1 MYMKK
6 ILFLFA
12 CCLSLNANAV
22 AQLSDESSLLRKP
35 KLSETDL
42 FARVEG
48 IEQNMVALQKQIY
61 SEPKTSGD
69 SSNAAVSAQFDE
81 LYQLL
86 KTIRGDIEQL
96 QFEYSQLNDKFIKFS
111 SDIEYR
117 FNELNQ
123 RKDQTK
129 INASEADKKLDSID
143 EQLTEQNVF
152 KGSDQ
157 KALEKKAKQEQ
168 SLNKTKNSTKDDQGE
183 ILYKK
188 AYAAI
193 KEKDADKAL
202 KSFQEFI
209 DNNSNHVRVSEAQ
222 FWIGEIN
229 FQAEKYNQAA
239 IRYLKS
245 YQQNSNGDKAPDSL
259 VKLGESLGRLHK
271 VKQACFTFAKFK
283 KEFPNASTF
292 LKKRAN
298 EQIES
303 LGCK

>member
-1 MYMKK
+1 MKK
-6 ILFLFA
+6 VLFLFA
-12 CCLSLNANAV
+12 CFLSLNANAV
-22 AQLSDESSLLRKP
+22 AQLSDASDGLRKP
-35 KLSETDL
+35 KYSETDL
-42 FARVEG
+42 LARVEG
-48 IEQNMVALQKQIY
+48 IERNMVALQKQIY
-61 SEPKTSGD
+61 SEPKVSGG
-69 SSNAAVSAQFDE
+69 SNNAVVSAQFEE

-86 KTIRGDIEQL
+86 KSIRGDIEQL

-111 SDIEYR
+111 SDVEYR

-123 RKDQTK
+123 RKDQMK
-129 INASEADKKLDSID
+129 INAGETDKKLDSID

-168 SLNKTKNSTKDDQGE
+168 NLNKAKGNNKDDQGE
-183 ILYKK
+183 VLYKK

-193 KEKDADKAL
+193 KEKDSDKAL

-209 DNNSNHVRVSEAQ
+209 DKHPNHARVSEAQ

-229 FQAEKYNQAA
+229 FKNEKYNQAA

-245 YQQNSNGDKAPDSL
+245 YQQNPNGDKAPDSL

-292 LKKRAN
+292 LKKKTN
-298 EQIES
+298 EQIAG